1 MMIPIPDIEPFRN
14 KKYRIEKDTNG
25 MSPAEVYKIHS
36 ENEVLFLKRI
46 NRIYHDTTYDTK
58 REMNIIRWLSNQIN
72 IPEIV
77 HYEEDTTFHTL
88 VMSKVEGVSLEELED
103 TLRLEDYIDY
113 LVKALKLIQAI
124 PIDNC
129 PYNNCIHNRLNE
141 LQYLLDHNLADTEI
155 ENWEE
160 DTPFDN
166 ATDLVEFL
174 RENQPQE
181 NLVLSH
187 GDFCNSNIFI
197 NKDQI
202 SFIDL
207 GRVGLADLWLDIAFC
222 VRDIREHSKNKKWI
236 QYFFEKLELTPDWNK
251 IKYYLLLDE
260 LF

>member
-1 MMIPIPDIEPFRN
+1 MINIPAIKQLQN
-14 KKYRIEKDTNG
+14 KKYRIEKDTTG

-36 ENEVLFLKRI
+36 DQEVLFLKRI
-46 NRIYHDTTYDTK
+46 NAIYKDTTYDTK
-58 REMNIIRWLSNQIN
+58 REMNIMKWLSNQIN
-72 IPEIV
+72 VPEIV

-88 VMSKVEGVSLEELED
+88 IMSKVEGVSLEELED

-113 LVKALKLIQAI
+113 LVKALKIIQAI

-129 PYNNCIHNRLNE
+129 PYNNCIHNRLKE

-155 ENWEE
+155 ENWEDE
-160 DTPFDN
+160 TPFDN
-166 ATDLVEFL
+166 ANDLVEFL
-174 RENQPQE
+174 IQNQPQE
-181 NLVLSH
+181 TLVLSH

-197 NKDQI
+197 NTDQM

-207 GRVGLADLWLDIAFC
+207 GRAGLADMWLDIAFC
-222 VRDIREHSKNKKWI
+222 VRDIREHSKNEKWI
-236 QYFFEKLELTPDWNK
+236 QYFFEKLEIPPDWNK